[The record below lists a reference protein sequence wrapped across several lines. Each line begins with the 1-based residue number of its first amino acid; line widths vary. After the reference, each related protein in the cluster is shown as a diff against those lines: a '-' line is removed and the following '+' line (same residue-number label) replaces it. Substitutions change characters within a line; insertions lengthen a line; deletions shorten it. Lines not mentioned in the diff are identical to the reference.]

1 MMSWRGFCRGGIQ
14 ICPSGV
20 QRSAGTYSRSALRD
34 HYQVLGVG
42 REASRS
48 EIKDAFFALSK
59 KCHPDSDP
67 SNPLLHAQFIRINE
81 AYKVLSK
88 QSSRKEYD
96 QILEALRR
104 NGPVYRAQSPY
115 KSSSR
120 ADSTTHTNRKEETYD
135 WSTRDS
141 DSWFW
146 SQFPP
151 QSDYNDFAKQR
162 QERNTHIVWGC
173 IFMVFSS
180 IYLHFFVFSTLRD
193 IRNKEME
200 EQQKKILDFYNKTKE
215 TAQMNGISKQQ
226 EILIQRHEERL
237 RKLYGFDA
245 EAKK

>member
-1 MMSWRGFCRGGIQ
+1 MMSWRGFCKGGIQ
-14 ICPSGV
+14 ICPSGAK
-20 QRSAGTYSRSALRD
+20 RSAGTYSRSALKD

-42 REASRS
+42 REASRR

-81 AYKVLSK
+81 AYGVLSK

-104 NGPVYRAQSPY
+104 NSPVYRPQSPY
-115 KSSSR
+115 KTYSR
-120 ADSTTHTNRKEETYD
+120 ADSTTHTYRTEEPHNR
-135 WSTRDS
+135 STTDS
-141 DSWFW
+141 DNWFW

-151 QSDYNDFAKQR
+151 QSDFNDFAKGR
-162 QERNTHIVWGC
+162 QERNTNVVWGC
-173 IFMVFSS
+173 IFLVFSS
-180 IYLHFFVFSTLRD
+180 IYLHFIVFSTLRD
-193 IRNKEME
+193 IRNKDMDK
-200 EQQKKILDFYNKTKE
+200 QQKKILYIYNTTKE

-226 EILIQRHEERL
+226 ETLIQKHEERL
-237 RKLYGFDA
+237 KKLYGFDV